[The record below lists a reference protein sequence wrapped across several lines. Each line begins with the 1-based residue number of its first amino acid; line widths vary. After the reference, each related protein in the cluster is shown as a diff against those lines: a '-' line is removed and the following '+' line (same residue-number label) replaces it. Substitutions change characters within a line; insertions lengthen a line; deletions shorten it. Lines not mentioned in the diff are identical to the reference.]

1 MGAKEKTGGS
11 EGNTRGV
18 DNLVG
23 KEFSL
28 GKNIL
33 CQPSDFT

>member
-1 MGAKEKTGGS
+1 MGAKENTGGR

-28 GKNIL
+28 GEKYFV
-33 CQPSDFT
+33 PT